1 MLIRFHIWEQ
11 GRFKEI
17 FTAENH
23 KLMIFSIETYECI
36 YWGGRACKSCLS
48 REMFSIP
55 WTKLLSLLVRSKLV
69 EWDVGKNRNRSPCNT
84 QNHWIQDRYT
94 ESRAVCVCVCVQEHV
109 YFLDFKNRSAHPQ
122 AVSFPS
128 GPRRC
133 GFRSN
138 KSIQCLLRVLCDVL
152 ERGANTK
159 SLHSMFLFL
168 WAQLPPLLLSRA
180 MWSHTHWQVPIHL
193 PIWRSKVFPL

>member
-1 MLIRFHIWEQ
+1 MLGKI
-11 GRFKEI
+11 EI
-17 FTAENH
+17 EAPAT
-23 KLMIFSIETYECI
+23 LRIT
-36 YWGGRACKSCLS
+36 GS
-48 REMFSIP
+48 R
-55 WTKLLSLLVRSKLV
+55 T
-69 EWDVGKNRNRSPCNT
+69 DT
-84 QNHWIQDRYT
+84 QNPEQC
-94 ESRAVCVCVCVQEHV
+94 VCVCVCVCVHEHV
-109 YFLDFKNRSAHPQ
+109 YFLDFKNGSAHPQ

-152 ERGANTK
+152 ERGAYTK

-180 MWSHTHWQVPIHL
+180 MWSHTHWQVPISPAHL
-193 PIWRSKVFPL
+193 EKQGFPPLLTKVLFDSGRKCVKYVRTHRHIILPQVQICCFSSLHSDVCSWMVLQSSILIFI

>member
-1 MLIRFHIWEQ
+1 MLGKI
-11 GRFKEI
+11 EI
-17 FTAENH
+17 EAPAT
-23 KLMIFSIETYECI
+23 LRIT
-36 YWGGRACKSCLS
+36 GS
-48 REMFSIP
+48 R
-55 WTKLLSLLVRSKLV
+55 T
-69 EWDVGKNRNRSPCNT
+69 DT
-84 QNHWIQDRYT
+84 QNPEQC
-94 ESRAVCVCVCVQEHV
+94 VCVCVCVHEHV

-168 WAQLPPLLLSRA
+168 WAQLLPLLLSRA